1 MRKAQGFTLMELVV
15 AVAIMLIIGAAVTP
29 MLLSHIKDAK
39 VASVNETLLNTKTAF
54 DSYFAS
60 EEGSISDTTI
70 LDNVIAAGFLGQTPS
85 IDGLAAEMDITSA
98 EVGDYDV
105 YSITCDVTADEY
117 TASESVFLA
126 LDEQIDDGDLADGI
140 MSVDATD
147 TTDGYFTYQIAK
159 ILQ

>member
-85 IDGLAAEMDITSA
+85 IDNIGDITIELDDTTVS
-98 EVGDYDV
+98 GYDIYTIEADLGSV
-105 YSITCDVTADEY
+105 TYADV
-117 TASESVFLA
+117 SSVLEA
-126 LDEQIDDGDLADGI
+126 LDVQLDGEADGL
-140 MSVDATD
+140 
-147 TTDGYFTYQIAK
+147 DGSLLYSDGGTLSYQIAK